1 MTFRRI
7 LFLGAL
13 ATCSLLAVGADARA
27 DYTYTTGLVTAT
39 NSMPGLDTFTS
50 LSGTIAPTGPAGP
63 SFVEVTYTPT
73 GTFLDVVQTLSWT
86 ETITPLPGGPSAT
99 FQISAVLTILAAGP
113 SGVIATLAPPTI
125 TPMTAGGFTLL
136 GGSYSSTSGSLGKV
150 AEISFGILPSTT
162 AIPEPA
168 SLAIL
173 GTGLVGLAGI
183 GGLRR
188 LRNKAKA

>member
-27 DYTYTTGLVTAT
+27 DYTYQTGIVTAT
-39 NSMPGLDTFTS
+39 PSMPGLDTFTS
-50 LSGTIAPTGPAGP
+50 MSSTISPSGPAGP
-63 SFVEVTYTPT
+63 AFVQVSYTPT
-73 GTFLDVVQTLSWT
+73 GTVGPLTQTLSWV
-86 ETITPLPGGPSAT
+86 ETITSLPGGTPAT
-99 FQISAVLTILAAGP
+99 FAISGVLTIVTATN
-113 SGVIATLAPPTI
+113 SGVIATFATPTI
-125 TPMTAGGFTLL
+125 TPMSAGGFTLSFI
-136 GGSYSSTSGSLGKV
+136 GYSSTDTTGKT
-150 AEISFGILPSTT
+150 ANISFGIIPSTT

-188 LRNKAKA
+188 LHNKAKA

>member
-27 DYTYTTGLVTAT
+27 DYTYVTGIVSAT
-39 NSMPGLDTFTS
+39 PSMPGLDTFTS
-50 LSGTIAPTGPAGP
+50 MSSTIAPSGPAGP
-63 SFVEVTYTPT
+63 AFVQVNYTPT
-73 GTFLDVVQTLSWT
+73 GTVGPLTQTLSWV
-86 ETITPLPGGPSAT
+86 ETITSTGGTPAT
-99 FQISAVLTILAAGP
+99 FAISGVLTIVSATN
-113 SGVIATLAPPTI
+113 SGVIATFATPTI
-125 TPMTAGGFTLL
+125 TPMSAGGFTLSFI
-136 GGSYSSTSGSLGKV
+136 GYSSTDSTGKT
-150 AEISFGILPSTT
+150 ANISFGIIPSTT

-188 LRNKAKA
+188 FRNKAKA